1 MMRLKVEKVG
11 EGLHPSEWVVTVRTM
26 GGVVEELVIDPH
38 SLRDNTLIIGW
49 PVGTQDGYR
58 LVELPRP
65 TSRGTRRVWVNK
77 DDLVPDEGLRAS
89 A

>member
-11 EGLHPSEWVVTVRTM
+11 EGLHPSEYVVIVHTKS
-26 GGVVEELVIDPH
+26 GAEELVIDPH
-38 SLRDNTLIIGW
+38 SLRNNTLVIGW

-65 TSRGTRRVWVNK
+65 TSRGTRRVWVSK
-77 DDLVPDEGLRAS
+77 DDLIPDEGIRAS